1 MKTAPHVT
9 ATLDR
14 LEGILLI
21 PHELLHVAAYR
32 LIGKGCQYRLGAPF
46 VQRAASIT
54 RAERLFVLLFPTA
67 IAGGAAVVFFL
78 LWAFTAFA
86 LAARDPLYPF
96 HAPAWHIGLG
106 VSFAITAVY
115 AASGAGDI
123 IAAARLLRDAKEGI
137 DQPPDSSDQ

>member
-9 ATLDR
+9 AILDR

-46 VQRAASIT
+46 VQRAASIN

-67 IAGGAAVVFFL
+67 IAGVAAVVFFL
-78 LWAFTAFA
+78 LWAFTALA
-86 LAARDPLYPF
+86 LAAKDPIYPLQ
-96 HAPAWHIGLG
+96 APAWHVVIG
-106 VSFAITAVY
+106 VSFAVASVY
-115 AASGAGDI
+115 AASGTGDVVT
-123 IAAARLLRDAKEGI
+123 AVRLLRDSKERI
-137 DQPPDSSDQ
+137 DQPPDSSGQ